1 MVEIN
6 TLSISD
12 IINIISAIELAI
24 QSKAVSKQR
33 SPELLEIRRKLL
45 CVNSLDERDYN
56 PPVSDCLT

>member
-6 TLSISD
+6 TLNISD
-12 IINIISAIELAI
+12 IINIIAAIELAI
-24 QSKAVSKQR
+24 GKKK

-45 CVNSLDERDYN
+45 CVSSLEERDYN